1 MLINLKVGQQLW
13 DLRYGRV
20 TVTHLNRD
28 YPIEVVTEKGL
39 TLCYDAYGHACISH
53 KYPLLISLNE
63 EFRIPQTNVSIR
75 QSEVLDTKNSCS
87 KK

>member
-1 MLINLKVGQQLW
+1 MIKDISIGQQLW

-28 YPIEVVTEKGL
+28 YPIEVITEKGL
-39 TLCYDAYGHACISH
+39 TLHYDAFGYACISH
-53 KYPLLISLNE
+53 HYPLLISLNE
-63 EFRIPQTNVSIR
+63 EFRLPKTHVSVR
-75 QSEVLDTKNSCS
+75 QQHILAQKNSRP